1 MTIIYDRI
9 IEGNVHLIKAAGLST
24 EDPPVGVADG
34 SQYWQ
39 VDAGIIQMFDATN
52 QTWHNF
58 AKFDTGSETVSTA
71 AASPSLSML
80 HGSFTPALDSPT
92 VEPVD
97 GESE

>member
-1 MTIIYDRI
+1 MTTLYDRI

-58 AKFDTGSETVSTA
+58 AKFDTGSEAVSTA
-71 AASPSLSML
+71 AASPSLLNLSQL
-80 HGSFTPALDSPT
+80 NSPALDNPSI
-92 VEPVD
+92 EPVD
-97 GESE
+97 GEER